1 MTSKIYIRL
10 AKFYIRFVKLQIFDN
25 GMYLPELRI
34 KLKIFLGILTGAEP
48 FLILITKTP
57 ESQIHFLEGLLKYL
71 EYEISC

>member
-1 MTSKIYIRL
+1 MAGKIYIRL
-10 AKFYIRFVKLQIFDN
+10 QIFYI
-25 GMYLPELRI
+25 GMCLPELRI
-34 KLKIFLGILTGAEP
+34 KLKIFLGILTGADP

>member
-1 MTSKIYIRL
+1 MESKIYIRKV
-10 AKFYIRFVKLQIFDN
+10 KFYIRFVKLQTFDI
-25 GMYLPELRI
+25 GMCLPELRI

-57 ESQIHFLEGLLKYL
+57 KSQIHFPEGLLKYL